1 MDDRNEKK
9 SANRRDAL
17 GVGLAG
23 LAALAAT
30 DVADAQTAEDNETL
44 VAEIEEVLEQ
54 TQARWNSGKRD
65 TLKEMWDADDPEPW
79 YVPEEYRDP
88 FMSWAEIDEYW
99 NPNTSGLEYFQWG
112 FSNVRAK
119 RLAPDIA
126 LSIFDHF
133 YELKVKGDTQK
144 PWGGFDRCLAI
155 FRKKPEGWRHILYA
169 QCPLGAEIY
178 VRAMREQLVRPGFE
192 AWKAGVEENQFKR

>member
-1 MDDRNEKK
+1 MDDRNEDEKV
-9 SANRRDAL
+9 NRRDAL
-17 GVGLAG
+17 GTGAGLAG
-23 LAALAAT
+23 LAALAAM
-30 DVADAQTAEDNETL
+30 DLGDAEAAEDNAEL
-44 VAEIEEVLEQ
+44 VAEIEEVLKQ
-54 TQARWNSGKRD
+54 TEARWNSGSRD

-79 YVPEEYRDP
+79 YVPEEYREP

-99 NPNTSGLEYFQWG
+99 NPKTSGLEYFQWG

-126 LSIFDHF
+126 LAMFDHF
-133 YELKVKGDTQK
+133 YELKVKGDKQV

-169 QCPLGAEIY
+169 QCPLGAETY
-178 VRAMREQLVRPGFE
+178 MRALREQMVKPGFD
-192 AWKAGVEENQFKR
+192 AWKARVEEG